1 MTRITR
7 TKIIATV
14 GPSSSSYAMLKKLVQ
29 AGVNTFRLNFSHGSH
44 DTHKQVIDSIKKIR
58 EELNTHIGILAD
70 LQGPKIRIGEVRSAP
85 AMLIDGS
92 TVTLSTVKS
101 NSDEKLIFVNYKK
114 FASDVTVGDAVLIDD
129 GQLELKVI
137 STNNRNTVKCK
148 VIHGGELNSRKGVNL
163 PHSETSLP
171 SLTKK
176 DLEDLNFILK
186 QEVNW
191 IALSFVRTAND
202 ILSLKRRIE
211 KSGKNIKV
219 IAKIEKPQAVKNI
232 DEIIRVSDAV
242 MIARGDL
249 GVEMP
254 QQDIP
259 ITQKSVI
266 AKCIVEAKPV
276 IIATQIMQSMVENP
290 RPTRAEINDV
300 ANGIF
305 DGADALML
313 SAETATG
320 KFPALVIETI
330 KDIAENIEK
339 QESIY
344 NKKLVPDMHSK
355 TFLAD
360 AICFNSCKIAA
371 DVNASAIIS
380 MTRSGYTGFMIS
392 SYRPKARVLVFMED
406 KNLLNT
412 LSMVWGVEPFGY
424 NKFVSTEE
432 TIEDVK
438 KIAKKFQRVK
448 QHDIVINTSSMPV
461 HWKGTTNML
470 KISVID

>member
-1 MTRITR
+1 
-7 TKIIATV
+7 
-14 GPSSSSYAMLKKLVQ
+14 
-29 AGVNTFRLNFSHGSH
+29 
-44 DTHKQVIDSIKKIR
+44 
-58 EELNTHIGILAD
+58 
-70 LQGPKIRIGEVRSAP
+70 
-85 AMLIDGS
+85 
-92 TVTLSTVKS
+92 
-101 NSDEKLIFVNYKK
+101 
-114 FASDVTVGDAVLIDD
+114 
-129 GQLELKVI
+129 
-137 STNNRNTVKCK
+137 
-148 VIHGGELNSRKGVNL
+148 
-163 PHSETSLP
+163 
-171 SLTKK
+171 
-176 DLEDLNFILK
+176 
-186 QEVNW
+186 
-191 IALSFVRTAND
+191 
-202 ILSLKRRIE
+202 
-211 KSGKNIKV
+211 
-219 IAKIEKPQAVKNI
+219 
-232 DEIIRVSDAV
+232 
-242 MIARGDL
+242 
-249 GVEMP
+249 
-254 QQDIP
+254 
-259 ITQKSVI
+259 
-266 AKCIVEAKPV
+266 
-276 IIATQIMQSMVENP
+276 MQSMVENP

-320 KFPALVIETI
+320 KFPVLVIETI

-412 LSMVWGVEPFGY
+412 LSMVWGVEPFVY

-438 KIAKKFQRVK
+438 RIAKKFHRVK